1 MLMSIRDFSSL
12 TSQESLR
19 SNEGSAGC
27 LLQAGAG
34 VSSHSVAFR
43 ILDLTRDMRQNS
55 RATRELINVGS
66 YMIVTAPLL
75 LTWMC
80 G

>member
-1 MLMSIRDFSSL
+1 MSIRDFSSL

-27 LLQAGAG
+27 LLQAGDG
-34 VSSHSVAFR
+34 VLSHSVAFR

-55 RATRELINVGS
+55 RATRELINAGS
-66 YMIVTAPLL
+66 YMTETISLL
-75 LTWMC
+75 LPWMC
-80 G
+80 V